1 MSWPRASDPAGGGR
15 LPTAWSIDANR
26 RAANVDRIRASLDD
40 GTYEVAAQDVAKAII
55 AFYARPSDSGEPEVD
70 SGSDEGGSAVG

>member
-1 MSWPRASDPAGGGR
+1 
-15 LPTAWSIDANR
+15 
-26 RAANVDRIRASLDD
+26 VDRIRASLDD
-40 GTYEVAAQDVAKAII
+40 GTYEVAAQDVAQAII